1 MQLETMQLGFFDRTV
16 RGRLIVTGRDR
27 KDLMHRL
34 ATNPIE
40 SLESGQGAS
49 CCFCTAKGRM
59 IDWSTVL
66 DRGDDLLV
74 LGSNPERLSGH
85 IQQYTIT
92 EDVTVRNYMAIEI
105 VVCGPR
111 AKELLGVDL
120 EPWSW
125 TEVPIAG
132 VKVQAARVE
141 PLAGDAYALLAPD
154 GVSLRQ
160 LLAEEGDLLTPSD
173 VDRLRIQARIPA
185 FPNEVNEDHNPWE
198 AGLGGAISMHKGCYV
213 GQEVIAR
220 LHTYEKVKRTL
231 VAVKLAAPM
240 ESGSNLEVDGK
251 EVGVL
256 TTVVGVD
263 ALAYVAA
270 THAEPGTALG
280 PATVV

>member
-1 MQLETMQLGFFDRTV
+1 MQLGFFDRTV

-27 KDLMHRL
+27 KDLLHRL
-34 ATNPIE
+34 ATNSIE
-40 SLESGQGAS
+40 QLESGQGAS

-59 IDWSTVL
+59 IDWCTVL

-74 LGSNPERLSGH
+74 LGANPERLSGH

-105 VVCGPR
+105 VICGPA
-111 AKELLGVDL
+111 AKGLLGVDL

-132 VKVQAARVE
+132 VKVQAVRIE

-154 GVSLRQ
+154 AVSLRRMLADMGAT
-160 LLAEEGDLLTPSD
+160 LLPDD
-173 VDRLRIQARIPA
+173 VDRLRIKARIPA

-198 AGLGGAISMHKGCYV
+198 AGLADAISLQKGCYV

-220 LHTYEKVKRTL
+220 LHAYEKVTRSLVALKLSSPMERGSTL
-231 VAVKLAAPM
+231 VF
-240 ESGSNLEVDGK
+240 DGK

-256 TTVVGVD
+256 TTVVGES
-263 ALAYVAA
+263 ALAYVSAA
-270 THAEPGTALG
+270 HAEPGTEFG
-280 PATVV
+280 SATIV